1 MARSESRWIWL
12 PAFVGLCLLV
22 AAVAALSTAS
32 SVSTWYPTLKKP
44 VWNPPNA
51 VFGPVWTTLYIMIGI
66 AGWLVWRVEPG
77 EARKRALRWWIVQL
91 VLNFLWTPLFFGLQT
106 PGVAAIE
113 IVLLWVAIVAFV
125 RAAWKICIPA
135 AVLFL
140 PYWMWVT
147 FATMLNFAIW
157 WLNRI

>member
-32 SVSTWYPTLKKP
+32 SVTTWYPTLKKP
-44 VWNPPNA
+44 AWNPPNA

-66 AGWLVWRVEPG
+66 AGWLVWRGDPG

-91 VLNFLWTPLFFGLQT
+91 VLNFLWTPLFFGLQI

-125 RAAWKICIPA
+125 RAAWKISIPA